1 MRLVEMTVSEFLS
14 ELGSESPAPG
24 GGSAAALTGAVAAAL
39 CGMVCRLTVGK
50 EKYRESWPVIE
61 AARGEAARLG
71 ALLARLVE
79 EDSEAWRAVVAARA
93 LPKGTDAEKQARQAA
108 IQSATVRSARA
119 PLEILSAIGECAH
132 VVELLLQHG
141 NPSCL
146 TDAGSAGAL
155 AGAAALA
162 AAWNVR
168 VNLPGLRDVG
178 LRGSMASR
186 AAARLADA
194 RQTAA
199 RIEAEVDRRL
209 AERGTP

>member
-1 MRLVEMTVSEFLS
+1 MSLVQMSVGDLLA
-14 ELGSESPAPG
+14 ELGSDSPAPG
-24 GGSAAALTGAVAAAL
+24 GGSAAALVGAVSAAL
-39 CGMVCRLTVGK
+39 CSMVCRLTVGK
-50 EKYRESWPVIE
+50 EKYRDSWPVLE

-71 ALLARLVE
+71 VLLARLVD
-79 EDSEAWRAVVAARA
+79 EDAEAWRAVLAARA
-93 LPKGTDAEKQARQAA
+93 LPKASETERQARLARMEAA
-108 IQSATVRSARA
+108 TIRSAQA
-119 PLEILSAIGECAH
+119 PLETLSALCECAH

-146 TDAGSAGAL
+146 TDAGSAGSL
-155 AGAAALA
+155 AGAAAQA

-168 VNLPGLRDVG
+168 IN
-178 LRGSMASR
+178 LRGIHDQSIVSSLASR
-186 AAARLADA
+186 TASRLTDA

>member
-1 MRLVEMTVSEFLS
+1 MRLVEMTVTDFLG
-14 ELGSESPAPG
+14 ELGSDSPAPG

-39 CGMVCRLTVGK
+39 SGMVCRLTVGK

-71 ALLARLVE
+71 SLLARLVE
-79 EDSEAWRAVVAARA
+79 EDAEALRAVVAARG
-93 LPKGTDAEKQARQAA
+93 LPGGTDAEKHARQAA
-108 IQSATVRSARA
+108 LQAATLRSAQA
-119 PLEILSAIGECAH
+119 PMETLSALCECAH

-141 NPSCL
+141 NPSCM

-168 VNLPGLRDVG
+168 VNLPSIRDAPLRAS
-178 LRGSMASR
+178 LASR
-186 AAARLADA
+186 AAGKLADA

-209 AERGTP
+209 AERGGS